1 MTKPHLLAALLLLA
15 ATIGCKGQPATQIDA
30 ALDHRIE
37 VLIRSQYRLPSEV
50 VVQLKPRHDSEFKG
64 YQTLPV
70 VLTYG
75 KKSQEISFLISTDNK
90 TLARLD
96 KYDLQNAAIFNI
108 DVQNRPIRGNP
119 NAPVTVITFDDLEC
133 PYCTRMHKQLFP
145 ETMARYGDKVRFIY
159 KDYPLSEI
167 HPWAVHAAVDANCLA
182 AQKPESFWQFVDYVH
197 DHPEEMTSEDHNVH
211 FSFTSLDRIARQ
223 MGTLA
228 KLDEPA
234 LDACINKQDESKVRK
249 SMAEG
254 EALNLE
260 GAPALFVNG
269 ELINGAVPMDQVWS
283 VIDSALTAAGVQPP
297 AKPAAPANAPAPA
310 SGSGN

>member
-15 ATIGCKGQPATQIDA
+15 ATIGCKGQPPAQNDA
-30 ALDHRIE
+30 ALNHRIE

-50 VVQLKPRHDSEFKG
+50 NVQLKERSASTFNG
-64 YQTLPV
+64 YQTLPI

-75 KKSQEISFLISTDNK
+75 KKSQELTFLLSNDGK

-96 KYDLQNAAIFNI
+96 KYDLDNAAIFNI
-108 DVQNRPIRGNP
+108 DVKNRPIRGNP

-145 ETMARYGDKVRFIY
+145 DTMARYGDKVRFIY
-159 KDYPLSEI
+159 KDYPLAEI

-182 AQKPESFWQFVDYVH
+182 EQNPESFWKYVDFVH
-197 DHPEEMTSEDHNVH
+197 EHPEQFTDQEHKVE
-211 FSFTSLDRIARQ
+211 FSFSALDRVARQ

-234 LDACINKQDESKVRK
+234 LNACLTKQDESKVRK

-260 GAPALFVNG
+260 GAPAVFVNG
-269 ELINGAVPMDQVWS
+269 QLINGAVPMDQVWT

-297 AKPAAPANAPAPA
+297 PKPAVPANAPAD
-310 SGSGN
+310 GSGK